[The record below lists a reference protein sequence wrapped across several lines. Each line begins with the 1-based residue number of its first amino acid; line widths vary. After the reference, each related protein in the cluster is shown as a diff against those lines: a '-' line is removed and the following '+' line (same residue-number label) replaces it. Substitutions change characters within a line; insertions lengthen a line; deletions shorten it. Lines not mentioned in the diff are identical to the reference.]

1 VSRQKIVFLA
11 VLVVVGLFI
20 ASIVAS
26 MFPAKRSLRNGYQ
39 MLVAD
44 KGETW
49 LRSPDRHTLLTDVT
63 SVWSSADR
71 MVVESRTLNGV
82 SHQYGPCDYQ
92 VVVGRGSP
100 HAASKDE
107 ALAMIPGMKREAV
120 SPHTCVR

>member
-1 VSRQKIVFLA
+1 MSRQKIVFLA

-26 MFPAKRSLRNGYQ
+26 MFPAKRSLPNGYQ

-49 LRSPDRHTLLTDVT
+49 LRSPDRQTLLTDVT

-82 SHQYGPCDYQ
+82 SHQ
-92 VVVGRGSP
+92 
-100 HAASKDE
+100 
-107 ALAMIPGMKREAV
+107 
-120 SPHTCVR
+120 